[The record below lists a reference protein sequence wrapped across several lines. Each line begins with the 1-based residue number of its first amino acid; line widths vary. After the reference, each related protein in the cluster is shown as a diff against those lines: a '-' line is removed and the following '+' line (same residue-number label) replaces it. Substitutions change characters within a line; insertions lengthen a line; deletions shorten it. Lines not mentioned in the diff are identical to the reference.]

1 MSRVVVGMSGGV
13 DSAVSAY
20 LLKLAGYE
28 VVGVT
33 LRSWLSSDGK
43 ESRCCEI
50 DDARRVAW
58 KLGMPYYVVNCMA
71 EFRNLITKPFIE
83 EYMRGVTPNPCVLCN
98 PLIKWEKMIE
108 AARVMGADHIAT
120 GHYASVVRKENGR
133 YTVRKALSE
142 AKDQTY
148 MLYRLSQEQLA
159 ATIMPL
165 GNLSK
170 AQVREIAGKAG
181 LPVASKK
188 DSQEI
193 CFVTQGDYADYI
205 EENAEQEIPV
215 EGDFIGE
222 EGAVVGRHKGIIHY
236 TVGQR
241 KGLGLALGYPVY
253 VKEIRALENAV
264 VVGKEASLY
273 SKELFCKNL
282 KFMSIPGLSPGEE
295 MDCAVKVRYH
305 HPGQKARICM
315 REDGR
320 VKIVFDE
327 SVRAASPGQS
337 AVFYDAEDCVIGG
350 GIIEGGYV
358 ALQGNCVDGGGHG
371 DEIA

>member
-1 MSRVVVGMSGGV
+1 MSKVVVGMSGGV

-20 LLKLAGYE
+20 LLKMAGYE

-33 LRSWLSSDGK
+33 LRTWLSSDGK

-71 EFRNLITKPFIE
+71 EFRDLITKPFIE
-83 EYMRGVTPNPCVLCN
+83 EYLRGATPNPCVLCN
-98 PLIKWEKMIE
+98 PLIKWEKTFE
-108 AARVMGADHIAT
+108 AAKVMGADHIVT

-133 YTVRKALSE
+133 YTVRKALSSE
-142 AKDQTY
+142 KDQTY

-205 EENAEQEIPV
+205 EENAEQEIPA
-215 EGDFIGE
+215 EGDFIDE

-253 VKEIRALENAV
+253 VKEIRASENV
-264 VVGKEASLY
+264 VVIGKESSLFR
-273 SKELFCKNL
+273 KELICKDLN
-282 KFMSIPGLSPGEE
+282 FMSIPGLRPGEE
-295 MDCAVKVRYH
+295 LDCAVKVRYH
-305 HPGQKARICM
+305 HPEQKAWIYM
-315 REDGR
+315 QENGL
-320 VKIVFDE
+320 VKVLFDE
-327 SVRAASPGQS
+327 EVRAPSPGQS
-337 AVFYDAEDCVIGG
+337 AVFYDEEDCVIGG
-350 GIIEGGYV
+350 GIICCG
-358 ALQGNCVDGGGHG
+358 CDGEDRSGAFVRKSGTK
-371 DEIA
+371 